1 MWPVESLVLEATI
14 HRISWSRPVG
24 LKHSTWLCSLS
35 GPAACAARVADF
47 FGWRV
52 PSISRLWFIAEKFL
66 LHRNWSKTFHLT
78 VLGTFNSVLEDRIW
92 PLMEFIPIQV
102 HTVVHTNHVIPE
114 SVFLTHLASLSVWQA
129 RMGRAGQAVTIYCPE
144 EYTKAGLSFQ
154 SQMQSC
160 KQRCAEVN
168 ANGVTMEWQWS
179 D

>member
-102 HTVVHTNHVIPE
+102 HTVVHTVHTWSCE
-114 SVFLTHLASLSVWQA
+114 SCHSRVCFPHSPGVSFRVAGTYGPCRASGDYLLP
-129 RMGRAGQAVTIYCPE
+129 RRIH
-144 EYTKAGLSFQ
+144 
-154 SQMQSC
+154 
-160 KQRCAEVN
+160 
-168 ANGVTMEWQWS
+168 
-179 D
+179 